1 MRPSLPGD
9 FLFVSEFIDF
19 MISSKDIS
27 LSQRLKCSL
36 DILFLLRIL
45 VANSVVAAI
54 VAPPLAWGWG
64 VGGGGGGG
72 VNLLPNVQ
80 NGGIDRSSVLRGRLL
95 GKRG

>member
-54 VAPPLAWGWG
+54 VAPPLAWRW
-64 VGGGGGGG
+64 GGGGGG

-80 NGGIDRSSVLRGRLL
+80 NGGIYRSSVLRGRLL

>member
-64 VGGGGGGG
+64 GGGGG

-80 NGGIDRSSVLRGRLL
+80 NGGIYRSSVLRGRLL

>member
-64 VGGGGGGG
+64 GGGGG

>member
-1 MRPSLPGD
+1 
-9 FLFVSEFIDF
+9 

-64 VGGGGGGG
+64 GGGGGGGG

-80 NGGIDRSSVLRGRLL
+80 NRGIDRSSVLRGRLL
-95 GKRG
+95 EKRG